1 MKKLL
6 TLISIFLI
14 VSSCSKD
21 DDLLIPAELDNP
33 IVMLVFCQSSIDD
46 TLKIVEYEYDNDN
59 LIKQTTIQNR
69 KVESE
74 TTYEYN
80 SENQII
86 SKIYL
91 SIWQKNEM
99 TYIYNEDKQLINIL
113 YKFTG
118 YDTDGKITNIIEYE
132 APREYDNNKLVKEW
146 EHWGGYNTYEY
157 IGDKIIKKTDYT
169 KNGEELHITTYKYS
183 GNLLIEEKRETSVGS
198 LMYLKTYKYD
208 SQNRLIQIKD
218 GKNIIEKN
226 YYFNKKLIEKRTYY
240 FGIDPGYDICYGNYI
255 IRYKY

>member
-1 MKKLL
+1 MYHEKMGI
-6 TLISIFLI
+6 IS
-14 VSSCSKD
+14 
-21 DDLLIPAELDNP
+21 DLCGNKVAFSGSMNESATAMMINYEAID
-33 IVMLVFCQSSIDD
+33 VFCSWNGDMERVLS
-46 TLKIVEYEYDNDN
+46 K
-59 LIKQTTIQNR
+59 
-69 KVESE
+69 
-74 TTYEYN
+74 
-80 SENQII
+80 ENAFE
-86 SKIYL
+86 
-91 SIWQKNEM
+91 SIWNDVEPNIK
-99 TYIYNEDKQLINIL
+99 TIYFPKINIL

-208 SQNRLIQIKD
+208 SQNRLVQIKD